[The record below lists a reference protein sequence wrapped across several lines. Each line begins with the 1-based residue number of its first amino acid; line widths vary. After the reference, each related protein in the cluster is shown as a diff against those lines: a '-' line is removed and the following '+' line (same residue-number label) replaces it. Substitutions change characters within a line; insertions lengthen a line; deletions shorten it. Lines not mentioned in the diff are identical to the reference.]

1 METSFLLPDTADPA
15 SAPFWEGTAAGELR
29 VQACADCGLWRM
41 PPRPMCPAC
50 LSLDAVWHVTSG
62 RGQLWSYVRPHPP
75 LLPAYAAVA
84 PYNVI
89 VVELAEDPRIRF
101 VGNLVADP
109 SAELNSVPED
119 RLAIGMSVSVAFGP
133 AQDGV
138 VLPRWVPT

>member
-1 METSFLLPDTADPA
+1 
-15 SAPFWEGTAAGELR
+15 
-29 VQACADCGLWRM
+29 
-41 PPRPMCPAC
+41 
-50 LSLDAVWHVTSG
+50 
-62 RGQLWSYVRPHPP
+62 
-75 LLPAYAAVA
+75 LPAYAAVA

-101 VGNLVADP
+101 VGNLVAGP
-109 SAELNSVPED
+109 SADLNSVPED